1 MEKESAGSEKDE
13 IKGSENV
20 FTETSSDQP
29 SSSDNNVS
37 CYSFVLFPMNL
48 YTFLHEKN
56 LDNSNRDKSHSPL
69 T

>member
-1 MEKESAGSEKDE
+1 MEKKSAGSGKDE

-20 FTETSSDQP
+20 STETSSDQP

-48 YTFLHEKN
+48 YTFLHEN
-56 LDNSNRDKSHSPL
+56 V
-69 T
+69 